1 MASKKKNSNYVT
13 EKNIQKKEALA
24 KKKQSEKTKKL
35 IKSIALVVLIAALV
49 IGAIVA
55 GLYFLVVFDYIPEG
69 TSDVL
74 ISFGDGKGSLHVSLY
89 GHDAPKTVAFFQAL
103 VKDKY
108 FNDKAVDLYKD
119 GNLYIGAGAEPY
131 KNHVAGEFDAN
142 GTENKIPFEVGTLV
156 MARGDDYDSAY
167 GAFFIVTEDTDVKAL
182 EGKYAAFG
190 KITDGMDAIEAIIA
204 GLTPD
209 ADGKIP
215 EAQQVKITSISEHAS
230 HSH

>member
-13 EKNIQKKEALA
+13 EKNAQKQEAIA

-35 IKSIALVVLIAALV
+35 VKTIALATLITVLV

-55 GLYFLVVFDYIPEG
+55 GLYFMGAFDYVPDG

-74 ISFGDGKGSLHVSLY
+74 ISFDGGKGSLHVELY
-89 GHDAPKTVAFFQAL
+89 GNDAPNSVAFFLAL
-103 VKDKY
+103 AKDGH
-108 FNDKAVDLYKD
+108 FNGKAINAYKD
-119 GNLYIGAGAEPY
+119 GNLYIDAETSPTG
-131 KNHVAGEFDAN
+131 NGLDGEFSAN
-142 GTENKIPFEVGTLV
+142 GKENKIPFEVGTLV
-156 MARGDDYDSAY
+156 MARGDDYNSAY

-204 GLTPD
+204 GLTPN
-209 ADGKIP
+209 ADGTIP
-215 EAQQVKITSISEHAS
+215 EAQQVKITGVSEHAS

>member
-13 EKNIQKKEALA
+13 EKNAQKQEAIA

-35 IKSIALVVLIAALV
+35 VKTIALATLITVLV

-55 GLYFLVVFDYIPEG
+55 GLYFMGAFDYVPDG

-74 ISFGDGKGSLHVSLY
+74 ISFDGGKGSLHVELY
-89 GHDAPKTVAFFQAL
+89 GNDAPNSVARFLAL
-103 VKDKY
+103 AKNNY
-108 FNDKAVDLYKD
+108 FNGKAINAYKD
-119 GNLYIGAGAEPY
+119 GNLYIATEESPTGS
-131 KNHVAGEFDAN
+131 KIDGEFSAN
-142 GTENKIPFEVGTLV
+142 GKENKIPFEVGTLV
-156 MARGDDYDSAY
+156 MARGDDYNSAY
-167 GAFFIVTEDTDVKAL
+167 GAFFIVTKDTDVKAL

-204 GLTPD
+204 GLTPN
-209 ADGKIP
+209 ADGTIP